1 MCLQHRPVG
10 PRSRPRRPPRCRR
23 VRSQCESCRVGGP
36 VAFGGCGSF
45 PAARSSDRR
54 PPRRK
59 AMTASSVHL
68 SERTAVAGFARI
80 GRVAGTILCLAGVV
94 VLAVALRSGLY
105 EYFHGGG
112 RALRG
117 LSEVLMTTGGLSL
130 TEIAAVGL
138 LGLATTS
145 SVMLG
150 AVLGLYLPFPKKVL
164 AGVLAFAAGSLIA
177 ALAIELGFE
186 GAYDLVRH
194 GASVRGAWVSIAGG
208 FAVGAVIYY
217 VTSLFLEQKGAALRY
232 PSRFLEYAL
241 DRKRRAVGEK
251 LALLSNCDLLR
262 HLPAEQIEPL
272 LDRVQ
277 EREAKA
283 GEIVFRTGD
292 PGDALYIIVSGGVEV
307 LNGSDQRTIAEL
319 GDGQAFG
326 EMALLSDGTRTA
338 TIRAKTDTRLLAIGK
353 DDFDR
358 LLAEDPFLDE
368 QVRKLSHERAIA
380 NLRSGDINPALWVQ
394 MARESVDRLSRS
406 EEHRLLQEA
415 KQGKGAGLAIV
426 FGNILDTIPGCLVI
440 GAKFAGF
447 ESLSVTLILGMFL
460 GGIPEAAASATM
472 LRKAGYSNRAIF
484 LLWSTVLAAGIVAAV
499 AGKVFISDSESQV
512 AVLAQAVAGG
522 AILALVT
529 HAMIPEALH
538 KGGSGIVL
546 PTVGG
551 FLLALYLAL
560 FEAVT
565 T

>member
-1 MCLQHRPVG
+1 
-10 PRSRPRRPPRCRR
+10 
-23 VRSQCESCRVGGP
+23 
-36 VAFGGCGSF
+36 
-45 PAARSSDRR
+45 
-54 PPRRK
+54 
-59 AMTASSVHL
+59 MTASSVHL
-68 SERTAVAGFARI
+68 RERPAAAGLARI
-80 GRVAGTILCLAGVV
+80 GRMAGTLLCLAGVV

-117 LSEVLMTTGGLSL
+117 LSEILMTTGGLSL
-130 TEIAAVGL
+130 IDLAAVAL

-217 VTSLFLEQKGAALRY
+217 VTSLFLEQKGSALRY

-241 DRKRRAVGEK
+241 DRKRQAVGEK
-251 LALLSNCDLLR
+251 LALLSKCDLLR

-277 EREAKA
+277 DREVRA

-292 PGDALYIIVSGGVEV
+292 PGDALYVVAHGVVEV
-307 LNGSDQRTIAEL
+307 LNGSDQRTLAEL

-326 EMALLSDGTRTA
+326 EMALLSEGTRTA
-338 TIRAKTDTRLLAIGK
+338 TIRAKIDTKLLAIGK

-358 LLAEDPFLDE
+358 LLAEDPVLDE

-380 NLRSGDINPALWVQ
+380 NLRSGDVNPALWVQ
-394 MARESVDRLSRS
+394 TARESVDRLSRS

-440 GAKFAGF
+440 GAKFVGF
-447 ESLSVTLILGMFL
+447 ETLSLTLILGIFL
-460 GGIPEAAASATM
+460 GGIPEAAASASM
-472 LRKAGYSNRAIF
+472 LRKAGYSDRTIF
-484 LLWSTVLAAGIVAAV
+484 LLWATVLVTGVVAAV
-499 AGKVFISDSESQV
+499 AGKLFINGSESMA

-546 PTVGG
+546 PAVGG
-551 FLLALYLAL
+551 FLFALYLAL
-560 FEAVT
+560 VDAVPT
-565 T
+565 

>member
-1 MCLQHRPVG
+1 
-10 PRSRPRRPPRCRR
+10 
-23 VRSQCESCRVGGP
+23 
-36 VAFGGCGSF
+36 
-45 PAARSSDRR
+45 
-54 PPRRK
+54 
-59 AMTASSVHL
+59 MTTSNVHL
-68 SERTAVAGFARI
+68 SERTAAEGFARI
-80 GRVAGTILCLAGVV
+80 GRVVGTILCLAGVV
-94 VLAVALRSGLY
+94 VLAVALRSGIY

-112 RALRG
+112 RALRS

-130 TEIAAVGL
+130 IDIAAVAL

-150 AVLGLYLPFPKKVL
+150 TVLGLYLPFPKKVL

-186 GAYDLVRH
+186 GAHDLMRH

-217 VTSLFLEQKGAALRY
+217 VTSLFLDQKGAALRY

-251 LALLSNCDLLR
+251 LALLSKFDLLR
-262 HLPAEQIEPL
+262 HLPAERIEPL

-277 EREAKA
+277 ERGVKA

-292 PGDALYIIVSGGVEV
+292 PGDALYIVAHGVVEV
-307 LNGSDQRTIAEL
+307 LNGSDQRTLAEL

-326 EMALLSDGTRTA
+326 EMALLSEGTRTA
-338 TIRAKTDTRLLAIGK
+338 TIRAKTDTQLLAIGK

-380 NLRSGDINPALWVQ
+380 NLRSGDVNPALWVQ
-394 MARESVDRLSRS
+394 TARESVDRLSRS

-440 GAKFAGF
+440 GAKFVGF
-447 ESLSVTLILGMFL
+447 ESLSFTLILGIFL

-472 LRKAGYSNRAIF
+472 LRKAGYSDRTIF
-484 LLWSTVLAAGIVAAV
+484 LLWSTVLAAGVVAAV
-499 AGKVFISDSESQV
+499 AGKLFINGSESLA

-529 HAMIPEALH
+529 HAMLPEALH

-546 PTVGG
+546 PAVGG
-551 FLLALYLAL
+551 FLFALYLAL
-560 FEAVT
+560 VDAAPT
-565 T
+565 

>member
-1 MCLQHRPVG
+1 
-10 PRSRPRRPPRCRR
+10 
-23 VRSQCESCRVGGP
+23 
-36 VAFGGCGSF
+36 
-45 PAARSSDRR
+45 
-54 PPRRK
+54 
-59 AMTASSVHL
+59 MTASSVHL
-68 SERTAVAGFARI
+68 RERPAAAGFARI
-80 GRVAGTILCLAGVV
+80 GRVAGTLLCLAGVV

-117 LSEVLMTTGGLSL
+117 LSEILMTTGGLSL
-130 TEIAAVGL
+130 TDIMAVAL

-194 GASVRGAWVSIAGG
+194 GASVRGAWVAIAGG

-241 DRKRRAVGEK
+241 DRKRQAVGEK
-251 LALLSNCDLLR
+251 LALLSKCDLLR
-262 HLPAEQIEPL
+262 HLPPEQIEPL

-277 EREAKA
+277 DREVRA

-292 PGDALYIIVSGGVEV
+292 PGDALYIVAHGVVEV
-307 LNGSDQRTIAEL
+307 LNGSDQRTLAEL

-326 EMALLSDGTRTA
+326 EMALLSEGTRTA
-338 TIRAKTDTRLLAIGK
+338 TIRAKTDTRLLTIGK
-353 DDFDR
+353 DDFER

-380 NLRSGDINPALWVQ
+380 NLRSGDVNPALWVQ
-394 MARESVDRLSRS
+394 TARESVDRLSRS

-447 ESLSVTLILGMFL
+447 ETLSLTLILGIFL

-472 LRKAGYSNRAIF
+472 LRKAGYSDRTIF
-484 LLWSTVLAAGIVAAV
+484 LLWSTVLVTGVVAAV
-499 AGKVFISDSESQV
+499 AGKLFINGSESMA

-546 PTVGG
+546 PAVGG
-551 FLLALYLAL
+551 FLFALYLAL
-560 FEAVT
+560 VEAPPI
-565 T
+565 